1 MWLKRL
7 TDSSSRDMSL
17 ERIESWN
24 QSSVVE
30 AYESIS
36 WIKYADWLS
45 MGQFEKGGV
54 IERMGIS
61 NMIL

>member
-1 MWLKRL
+1 
-7 TDSSSRDMSL
+7 MSL

-24 QSSVVE
+24 QSSIVE

-45 MGQFEKGGV
+45 ISQFEKGGV

-61 NMIL
+61 NMLL

>member
-1 MWLKRL
+1 MKYHS
-7 TDSSSRDMSL
+7 DA
-17 ERIESWN
+17 
-24 QSSVVE
+24 VE

-36 WIKYADWLS
+36 WIKYANWLS
-45 MGQFEKGGV
+45 MSQFEKSGV